1 MTTDQHPLAYLL
13 GLEGIALM
21 QAFAGEHDRAFT
33 RARLREVRWLLD
45 EADRLGDGV
54 DLPDLPVADAY
65 DGWAPTYD
73 DPANGLLAMDA
84 EVVQELLGDAAPG
97 VALDLACG
105 TGRHAR
111 WLLARGHDVI
121 GVDVSP
127 GMLAVAER
135 DCRGAR
141 FVRAG
146 LDDLPL
152 PEGSVDV
159 AVCSLA
165 LTHLPHVGPALAEAA
180 RVLRPGGRLVL
191 SDTRSLFPASVRY
204 PLVQRAVDGRVGVL
218 PGWHHSE
225 VDVLRA
231 ALGSG
236 LEVLDVRE
244 VALGVVQVR
253 PVEHPEVPVPGE
265 PVSPWALME
274 WVPEAATAAYA
285 HRPALLVWHLRRR
298 TP

>member
-1 MTTDQHPLAYLL
+1 MTTAQHPLAYLL

-21 QAFAGEHDRAFT
+21 QAFAGEHDRDFVQ
-33 RARLREVRWLLD
+33 ARLAEVRRLLD
-45 EADRLGDGV
+45 EADRFGDGV

-84 EVVQELLGDAAPG
+84 DVVHELLADAAPG

-111 WLLARGHDVI
+111 WLLEQGHDVT

-135 DCRGAR
+135 DCPGAR

-152 PEGSVDV
+152 PDGSVDV

-165 LTHLPHVGPALAEAA
+165 LTHVPDVGPGLAEAA

-191 SDTRSLFPASVRY
+191 SDTRSLFPGSTSY
-204 PLVQRAVDGRVGVL
+204 PLVKTTPDGRVGVL

-225 VDVLRA
+225 VHVLRA
-231 ALGSG
+231 ALASG

-244 VALGVVQVR
+244 VAVGVVQVA
-253 PVEHPEVPVPGE
+253 PVEQPELPLPGE
-265 PVSPWALME
+265 PVDPWPLME

-285 HRPALLVWHLRRR
+285 HRPALLVWHLRRQV
-298 TP
+298 P